1 MRVALTSDA
10 VVTSSGL
17 VMGDVSSGALQIWSV
32 LRQGHALCVFLLST
46 WGNVN
51 AVFGVSLT
59 RALETLIGAVPV
71 TSNAGLGANHMAVLL
86 AG

>member
-1 MRVALTSDA
+1 MRKVGWQWRERYRCLYTNRSALRALT
-10 VVTSSGL
+10 VLEQPSSA
-17 VMGDVSSGALQIWSV
+17 SSISL
-32 LRQGHALCVFLLST
+32 
-46 WGNVN
+46 GNVN